1 VVKGRNGTE
10 GSIIVHEFVL
20 SFHTLRRGFESPT
33 AHGFITKFIVNIVVY
48 GHRPS
53 VMTSRWPMIMDIEL
67 HNRNDT
73 SLMGIT
79 EDTDGKGVT

>member
-1 VVKGRNGTE
+1 M
-10 GSIIVHEFVL
+10 
-20 SFHTLRRGFESPT
+20 RRGFESPT

-53 VMTSRWPMIMDIEL
+53 VMTSRWPMIM
-67 HNRNDT
+67 HNCNDT
-73 SLMGIT
+73 YLLGNT